1 MKTPPE
7 IGQNR
12 LISVLSK
19 RNTLQIN
26 AFIFSKNLHNP
37 EVPGSNP
44 GLATKP
50 LTKVRGFFNAKPRNK
65 LA

>member
-26 AFIFSKNLHNP
+26 TFIFSKNLHNP
-37 EVPGSNP
+37 EAMGSSP
-44 GLATKP
+44 ILATKGD
-50 LTKVRGFFNAKPRNK
+50 KSV
-65 LA
+65 